1 MKITFAT
8 ANLGKLREAGEI
20 LGEGWELLSSKE
32 AGVTEDIP
40 ENGQTLQENS
50 LAKAEYLYKAT
61 GLDCFADDT
70 GLEVDMLDGAPGVHT
85 ARYAGGAGHDFQ
97 ANMDKLLQEMALKE
111 QLAAGNGE
119 PAPSRTARF
128 HSIVTLVLSGE
139 IHFFEGTLE
148 GLIAR
153 QKAGC
158 GGFGYD
164 PVFIP
169 FSIPDKDGI
178 LVPNT
183 RRLTLAEIPEEDKN
197 AISHRGRALRAM
209 AAFLQGK

>member
-1 MKITFAT
+1 
-8 ANLGKLREAGEI
+8 
-20 LGEGWELLSSKE
+20 
-32 AGVTEDIP
+32 
-40 ENGQTLQENS
+40 
-50 LAKAEYLYKAT
+50 
-61 GLDCFADDT
+61 
-70 GLEVDMLDGAPGVHT
+70 
-85 ARYAGGAGHDFQ
+85 
-97 ANMDKLLQEMALKE
+97 MDKLLQEMALKE

-197 AISHRGRALRAM
+197 AISHRGSALRAM

>member
-40 ENGQTLQENS
+40 ENGKTLKENS
-50 LAKAEYLYKAT
+50 LAKAEYLHKAT

-85 ARYAGGAGHDFQ
+85 ARYAGGEGHDFQ
-97 ANMDKLLQEMALKE
+97 ANMDKLLQDMAAKE
-111 QLAAGNGE
+111 RLAAEKGKA
-119 PAPSRTARF
+119 APSRTARF
-128 HSIVTLVLSGE
+128 HSIVTLILGGKTY
-139 IHFFEGTLE
+139 FFEGTLE
-148 GLIAR
+148 GFIADA
-153 QKAGC
+153 KAGC

-169 FSIPDKDGI
+169 FAIPDPEGI

-183 RRLTLAEIPEEDKN
+183 RNLTLAEIPEEDKN
-197 AISHRGRALRAM
+197 AISHRGSALRAM
-209 AAFLQGK
+209 AAFLQDK